1 MKKCGSKWLMQ
12 EIKKGWKI
20 MERVKIDWYSMKEL
34 AVKKIDEMNRLFKG
48 TNLKAKLFTKTVG
61 QGLLQCEEY
70 AIVVYK
76 EKNWC
81 ANTSAKI

>member
-1 MKKCGSKWLMQ
+1 
-12 EIKKGWKI
+12 

-70 AIVVYK
+70 AIVIYK

>member
-1 MKKCGSKWLMQ
+1 
-12 EIKKGWKI
+12 
-20 MERVKIDWYSMKEL
+20 MERVKIDWFNVKEL

-48 TNLKAKLFTKTVG
+48 TNFKAKLFTKTVG

-70 AIVVYK
+70 AIVIYK

-81 ANTSAKI
+81 AEHISKNIVHRYYKEIQEELQYEVN